1 MRNIP
6 WLLLLTTLLLL
17 AACQPAA
24 PTPTE
29 AAPGAQV
36 PAVTAAAPVEGAA
49 APTSSAPLQT
59 HTYPPLAGD
68 VVNPER
74 GFRYSFDT
82 FEPAQENYSTYR
94 LLGTSL
100 VYVGVRLDNYRE
112 QDLPQAL
119 LDSLD
124 QAFAAVRQGGIK
136 VVLRFQYNEGPW
148 PNSEPDASLEQVL
161 RHIAQLKPI
170 LQKNTDV
177 IAWTH
182 AGFIGAWGEWHSST
196 HGLNNDPAA
205 KRAILEA
212 LADALPQRPIL
223 LRYPPDLMNL
233 FPEPLTAEQAFS
245 DTLQARLGF
254 HNDCFLSSD
263 TDVGTYSGGSNS
275 RENATRY
282 LSQITQFVPT
292 SGETCAVYPPLQACD
307 VAIREMEK
315 LHWTDLNLSYHQQV
329 IKNWKKAGCFEEIQR
344 RLGYRLVLQEATFPS
359 AARPGEVLPLTWKL
373 VNEGFAS
380 PLNPRLLFVVL
391 DGPTTVSLP
400 VSEVDP
406 RTWLPGEHSVN
417 VSVPLPADLPTGEY
431 RLALWLPDPA
441 ESLRN
446 DPRYSIRFANAEIWD
461 EAKGLNVLGALKV
474 NP

>member
-1 MRNIP
+1 MRTMR
-6 WLLLLTTLLLL
+6 WTLLSSALLIL

-29 AAPGAQV
+29 AAP
-36 PAVTAAAPVEGAA
+36 
-49 APTSSAPLQT
+49 SAPLQT

-112 QDLPQAL
+112 QDLPQAF

-124 QAFAAVRQGGIK
+124 QALAAVREGGIK

-161 RHIAQLKPI
+161 RHIAQLKPV
-170 LQKNTDV
+170 LQKNADV
-177 IAWTH
+177 IAWMH
-182 AGFIGAWGEWHSST
+182 AGFIGAWGEWHTST
-196 HGLNNDPAA
+196 HGLDRDPAA

-233 FPEPLTAEQAFS
+233 FPEPLTAEQAFG

-263 TDVGTYSGGSNS
+263 TDVGTYSGGRQKPGKSNPPPPAVPPPAAGSPQSS
-275 RENATRY
+275 R
-282 LSQITQFVPT
+282 
-292 SGETCAVYPPLQACD
+292 
-307 VAIREMEK
+307 
-315 LHWTDLNLSYHQQV
+315 
-329 IKNWKKAGCFEEIQR
+329 
-344 RLGYRLVLQEATFPS
+344 PS
-359 AARPGEVLPLTWKL
+359 SS
-373 VNEGFAS
+373 F
-380 PLNPRLLFVVL
+380 
-391 DGPTTVSLP
+391 
-400 VSEVDP
+400 
-406 RTWLPGEHSVN
+406 
-417 VSVPLPADLPTGEY
+417 
-431 RLALWLPDPA
+431 
-441 ESLRN
+441 
-446 DPRYSIRFANAEIWD
+446 
-461 EAKGLNVLGALKV
+461 
-474 NP
+474 